1 MKRRTAAV
9 MATVGLALALA
20 APAQAASGK
29 WNRAWGND
37 VNGGGIGVFGICTV
51 AANCMVGETN
61 DVGPAGNMFDPAG
74 VAIDSGGNVY
84 VADSGNNRIQK
95 FDALGNF
102 QRTWGEGVDMTTGG
116 NLCTLVSGDTC
127 QSGGFGAAS
136 GEMSQPSGV
145 AVDSGGNV
153 YVVDHGNNRVEKFSS
168 SGIFE
173 RTWGKGVNATTPGN
187 LCTFTSGD
195 TCQAGSTG
203 GLGGEMKQP
212 IGIAIDSGD
221 NVYVADTENDR
232 IQKFDSSGTF
242 ERTWGKSVNATT
254 PGNLCTAASGNTC
267 QAGSHTTALGGEMSN
282 PAGVATDSSGNVYVA
297 DAFNNRIQRFD
308 SAGSFQRAWGQGV
321 NGGTAFGVCTVAA
334 SCHIGLT
341 GGLGGEMLFPFT
353 VDTDAGDHVYVG
365 DAANN
370 RIQKFASSG
379 TWNRAW
385 GAGVNGGTA
394 FGICTVVA
402 SCQAGGVGGL
412 GGAMDTPQGVA
423 TDSRGDLY
431 VADTNNDRIQK
442 FADPVVTS
450 PPPPSGTGNPLPTA
464 TPSATPAAKK
474 CKKKA
479 KKRAAAAK
487 KCKKRKKK

>member
-20 APAQAASGK
+20 APAQGASGK

-203 GLGGEMKQP
+203 SVTPSSRWPTMLLTSRSRATSSITMRTSVPACPQSSSSACRLCAAWTISPSVYQP
-212 IGIAIDSGD
+212 
-221 NVYVADTENDR
+221 
-232 IQKFDSSGTF
+232 
-242 ERTWGKSVNATT
+242 
-254 PGNLCTAASGNTC
+254 
-267 QAGSHTTALGGEMSN
+267 AGS
-282 PAGVATDSSGNVYVA
+282 P
-297 DAFNNRIQRFD
+297 
-308 SAGSFQRAWGQGV
+308 
-321 NGGTAFGVCTVAA
+321 
-334 SCHIGLT
+334 
-341 GGLGGEMLFPFT
+341 
-353 VDTDAGDHVYVG
+353 
-365 DAANN
+365 
-370 RIQKFASSG
+370 
-379 TWNRAW
+379 
-385 GAGVNGGTA
+385 
-394 FGICTVVA
+394 
-402 SCQAGGVGGL
+402 
-412 GGAMDTPQGVA
+412 
-423 TDSRGDLY
+423 
-431 VADTNNDRIQK
+431 
-442 FADPVVTS
+442 
-450 PPPPSGTGNPLPTA
+450 
-464 TPSATPAAKK
+464 
-474 CKKKA
+474 
-479 KKRAAAAK
+479 
-487 KCKKRKKK
+487 